1 MKEEKN
7 NIAILR
13 LGALGDVLCSLSL
26 HREIKEK
33 YGELYYYTHSS
44 TIKALGPFIK
54 EYGLVDDLID
64 CETSLLDTNNHNY
77 HKLIAY
83 PISKGY
89 PFKIPMQNHLK
100 RYMERELK
108 IDKKY
113 DFFLQSKPINFHPWR
128 QGKKFITIQ
137 TKCGWSRYKEWPITK
152 WEELIKIIKKNSA
165 LKIHQIGAANDPVP
179 KGVDLKFDGFSTCVN
194 EQCWA
199 EAHIGL
205 DSIFNHTSDILW
217 SHKAKRTPAVIIF
230 GSTCPTGFGYEGNE
244 NIFLDKSCQPCYKEN
259 IEIVN
264 ALNRSSCNNGH
275 CCMMEITPQMV
286 WERLEKI
293 L

>member
-1 MKEEKN
+1 MDENE
-7 NIAILR
+7 
-13 LGALGDVLCSLSL
+13 
-26 HREIKEK
+26 EIKRFLQDVMDKTYPLCKYEE

-194 EQCWA
+194 EQFWA
-199 EAHIGL
+199 EAL
-205 DSIFNHTSDILW
+205 AKKEMRIFSLTNLANHAIKRIL
-217 SHKAKRTPAVIIF
+217 
-230 GSTCPTGFGYEGNE
+230 
-244 NIFLDKSCQPCYKEN
+244 KS
-259 IEIVN
+259 
-264 ALNRSSCNNGH
+264 
-275 CCMMEITPQMV
+275 
-286 WERLEKI
+286 
-293 L
+293 